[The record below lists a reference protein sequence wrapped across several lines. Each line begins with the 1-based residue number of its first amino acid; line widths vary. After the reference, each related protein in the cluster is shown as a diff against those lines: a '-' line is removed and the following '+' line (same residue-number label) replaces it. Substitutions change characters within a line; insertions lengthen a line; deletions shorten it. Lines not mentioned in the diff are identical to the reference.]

1 MSGDF
6 EKNPEA
12 SAQSAPEVSEFASRR
27 ARYLLG
33 TLRLEHDPFC
43 APTAELELQ
52 INPEDSPFFSYF
64 IDPPYRLT
72 GTNVRQPLLDH
83 LKAPQPGC
91 VYGLAGT
98 GKTAVKTMLEAEC
111 RALPEQTLV
120 LSLSLGKGEPVQLD
134 ETLFWQRLTEAL
146 AVDLFVQ
153 VIEQFDQLQ
162 KVLKPTL
169 VAELSHFW
177 QAHVPQFGRTV
188 KRELARTKSEA
199 SDIST
204 WWRVWD
210 RPVIRYTPLT
220 AGRRQFVEA
229 VLAQAGGKPQKKE
242 GNGPFDKLNG
252 VEQLR
257 AGRSQFQHGLK
268 LAQQCGYE
276 RLYLLIDVPGGT
288 QPNELDIA
296 ELLRFLFDLTD
307 FSLPIYTKLF
317 FPQSFQPDAEYIFV
331 EENMTLEL
339 FTAVLNWNQPEPF
352 QKLLTHRFRTAGS
365 WIRNLNTIIE
375 QPVVAEIN
383 KLLQQEANQSPRFLL
398 QTISRLIDSHAN
410 HAPNIFL
417 ITLDDW
423 RRMVAR
429 WGEIYEG

>member
-6 EKNPEA
+6 EKNPEVSSQA
-12 SAQSAPEVSEFASRR
+12 APEADEYTSRR

-64 IDPPYRLT
+64 VDPPYRLT
-72 GTNVRQPLLDH
+72 GTRVRQPLLDH
-83 LKAPQPGC
+83 LKQPQPSC
-91 VYGLAGT
+91 VYGQAGT

-120 LSLSLGKGEPVQLD
+120 LSLGLGKGEPVQLD
-134 ETLFWQRLTEAL
+134 EAFLWQRLTEAL
-146 AVDLFVQ
+146 AIDLFVQ
-153 VIEQFDQLQ
+153 VIEQFDSLH
-162 KVLKPTL
+162 KMLKPAL
-169 VAELSHFW
+169 VAELSRFW
-177 QAHVPQFGRTV
+177 QAHIPQFRRTV
-188 KRELARTKSEA
+188 RRELLRAESETA
-199 SDIST
+199 DIST

-220 AGRRQFVEA
+220 AGRKQFVEV
-229 VLAQAGGKPQKKE
+229 VLAETQGKRGKVSLM
-242 GNGPFDKLNG
+242 D
-252 VEQLR
+252 
-257 AGRSQFQHGLK
+257 GRSQFQQGLK
-268 LAQQCGYE
+268 LAEKCDYE

-288 QPNELDIA
+288 RPNELDIA
-296 ELLRFLFDLTD
+296 ELLRFLSDLTD
-307 FSLPIYTKLF
+307 LSLPIYTKLF
-317 FPQSFQPDAEYIFV
+317 FPQSFQPDAEYLFV

-339 FTAVLNWNQPEPF
+339 FTAVLNWNQPRAF
-352 QKLLTHRFRTAGS
+352 QKLLEQRFRTAGS

-410 HAPNIFL
+410 HAPDIFL
-417 ITLDDW
+417 ITLEDW
-423 RRMVAR
+423 QRMVAR
-429 WGEIYEG
+429 WGEVYKG

>member
-6 EKNPEA
+6 DKNPEVSPQA
-12 SAQSAPEVSEFASRR
+12 APEADEFASRR

-72 GTNVRQPLLDH
+72 GMRVRQPLLDQ
-83 LKAPQPGC
+83 LKAPQPAC
-91 VYGLAGT
+91 VYGQPGT

-120 LSLSLGKGEPVQLD
+120 VSLSLGKGEPVQLD
-134 ETLFWQRLTEAL
+134 ETLLWQRLTEAL

-153 VIEQFDQLQ
+153 VIEQLDSLQ
-162 KVLKPTL
+162 KVLKPAL
-169 VAELSHFW
+169 VAELSRFW
-177 QAHVPQFGRTV
+177 QAHIPQFRRTV
-188 KRELARTKSEA
+188 KRELVRTESETG
-199 SDIST
+199 DIST

-220 AGRRQFVEA
+220 TGRKQFVEA
-229 VLAQAGGKPQKKE
+229 VLGQAGSTPQKRE
-242 GNGPFDKLNG
+242 EN
-252 VEQLR
+252 
-257 AGRSQFQHGLK
+257 GRSQFRQGLQ
-268 LAQQCGYE
+268 LAKKCGYE

-288 QPNELDIA
+288 QPNELDVA

-307 FSLPIYTKLF
+307 LSLPIYTKLF
-317 FPQSFQPDAEYIFV
+317 FPQSFQPDAEYLFV

-339 FTAVLNWNQPEPF
+339 FTAVLNWNQPRAF
-352 QKLLTHRFRTAGS
+352 QKLLEQRFRTAGS

-410 HAPNIFL
+410 HTPDIFL
-417 ITLDDW
+417 ITLEDW
-423 RRMVAR
+423 QRMVAR
-429 WGEIYEG
+429 WGEMYESR

>member
-6 EKNPEA
+6 EKNPEV
-12 SAQSAPEVSEFASRR
+12 SAQSAPEADEFASRR

-72 GTNVRQPLLDH
+72 GTQVRQPLLDH
-83 LKAPQPGC
+83 LRAPQPGC

-120 LSLSLGKGEPVQLD
+120 LSLGLGKGEPVQLD
-134 ETLFWQRLTEAL
+134 EALLWQRLAEAL

-162 KVLKPTL
+162 RVLKPTL

-188 KRELARTKSEA
+188 KRELLRTKNET

-220 AGRRQFVEA
+220 AGRKQFVEA
-229 VLAQAGGKPQKKE
+229 VLAETQGKRGKAGLT
-242 GNGPFDKLNG
+242 D
-252 VEQLR
+252 
-257 AGRSQFQHGLK
+257 GRSQFQHGLK

-276 RLYLLIDVPGGT
+276 RLYLLIDVPGGI

-296 ELLRFLFDLTD
+296 ELLHFLFDLTD
-307 FSLPIYTKLF
+307 LSLPIYYKLF
-317 FPQSFQPDAEYIFV
+317 FPQSFQPDAEYVFV

-352 QKLLTHRFRTAGS
+352 QRLLTHRFRTAGS
-365 WIRNLNTIIE
+365 WIRSLNTIIE

-410 HAPNIFL
+410 HAPDIFL
-417 ITLDDW
+417 ITLEDW

>member
-6 EKNPEA
+6 EKNPEV
-12 SAQSAPEVSEFASRR
+12 SAQAIPKADEFASRR

-52 INPEDSPFFSYF
+52 INPADSPFFSYF

-72 GTNVRQPLLDH
+72 GTQVRRPLLDH
-83 LKAPQPGC
+83 LKAPQPSC
-91 VYGLAGT
+91 VYGQAGT

-111 RALPEQTLV
+111 RALPEKTLV
-120 LSLSLGKGEPVQLD
+120 LSLGLGKGEPVQLD
-134 ETLFWQRLTEAL
+134 ERLLWQRLTEAL
-146 AVDLFVQ
+146 AIDLFVQ
-153 VIEQFDQLQ
+153 VIEQFDRLQ
-162 KVLKPTL
+162 KVLTPKM
-169 VAELSHFW
+169 VQSLSHFW
-177 QAHVPQFGRTV
+177 QTQIPQFRRTV
-188 KRELARTKSEA
+188 KRELLRAEGETA
-199 SDIST
+199 DIST

-220 AGRRQFVEA
+220 AGRKKFIEA
-229 VLAQAGGKPQKKE
+229 ILETVAEQQGS
-242 GNGPFDKLNG
+242 GN
-252 VEQLR
+252 
-257 AGRSQFQHGLK
+257 GRSQFQEGLK
-268 LAQQCGYE
+268 LAQKCRYE

-288 QPNELDIA
+288 RPNELDIA
-296 ELLRFLFDLTD
+296 ELLHFLFDLTD
-307 FSLPIYTKLF
+307 FSLPIYYKLF
-317 FPQSFQPDAEYIFV
+317 FPQSFQPDAEYVFV

-352 QKLLTHRFRTAGS
+352 QKLIEQRFRTAEV

-375 QPVVAEIN
+375 TAVVAEIN

-410 HAPNIFL
+410 HAPDIFL

-423 RRMVAR
+423 QRMVAR
-429 WGEIYEG
+429 WG